1 MKRRANGEG
10 SVSKRKDGRWQ
21 ARLTLTN
28 GKRLSV
34 YGRTRADVVKKLNA
48 AKADLEKHTL
58 ASPSSLTLEGWLDH
72 WLENI
77 QRVSVASSTLG
88 QQRWVVKKHINPHLG
103 ERRLSR
109 LTPEHFDWLFAE
121 LERLGVGARTR
132 QHTHQ
137 LLRKAMKNAVEKRR
151 IPMSPMTAVE
161 RPRRPRPEIQVL
173 SIADV
178 RTLLEAA
185 ADDPYE
191 ALYTLAVHT
200 GMRWGE
206 IAGLQWQDV
215 DLDTGVLHVRRTQ
228 REIYDPEAD
237 KGSRWKVE
245 PAEPKTNSGRRAIRL
260 GASTVSTLRRHLDAL
275 GASPMPKLHV
285 FTTADGR
292 TLRRSEFSRK
302 QWHPLLERAG
312 LSKMGFHSLRHTMA
326 TTGLSSGLH
335 AKVIQER
342 LGHARISQTLDTYSH
357 VIPELHE
364 EAANVL
370 EDALSVDTNLTP
382 TRVDKGGQ

>member
-1 MKRRANGEG
+1 MRRRANGEG

-21 ARLTLTN
+21 ARLTLAG

-34 YGRTRADVVKKLNA
+34 YGRTRADVVKKLNT

-58 ASPSSLTLEGWLDH
+58 ASPSSLTLGGWLDH

-88 QQRWVVKKHINPHLG
+88 QQQWLVKKHIKPHLG

-109 LTPEHFDWLFAE
+109 LTPEDFDWLFAE

-132 QHTHQ
+132 QHAHQ
-137 LLRKAMKNAVEKRR
+137 ILRKAMRNAVEKRR
-151 IPMSPMTAVE
+151 IPMSPMIAVE

-173 SIADV
+173 NVADV

-185 ADDPYE
+185 ADDRYE
-191 ALYTLAVHT
+191 ALYTVAVHT

-215 DLDTGVLHVRRTQ
+215 DLDSGVLHVRRTQ
-228 REIYDPEAD
+228 REIYVPEAK
-237 KGSRWKVE
+237 KGSRWQVE
-245 PAEPKTNSGRRAIRL
+245 LAEPKTNSGRRAIRL
-260 GASTVSTLRRHLDAL
+260 GTSTVSALRRHLDAL
-275 GASPMPKLHV
+275 GASPMPKVHV
-285 FTTADGR
+285 FTSPDGR
-292 TLRRSEFSRK
+292 PLRRSDFSRK

-312 LSKMGFHSLRHTMA
+312 LPKMGFHSLRHTMA

-370 EDALSVDTNLTP
+370 EDALSVDTSLTP
-382 TRVDKGGQ
+382 TRADDGGQ